1 MKKSYI
7 AIIVIAFFLLILL
20 IFYYNVQKN
29 GNTIINKKE
38 IVESFLENVP
48 NYAAEIEVEVI
59 SNKNRNKYKI
69 KQEER
74 ENYSKQEVIEGNNIE
89 GLVVEL
95 NNKTLKI
102 SNTVLNLQKIYEN
115 YNNISNNYLFLSSF
129 IKDCK
134 DENNEVE
141 KIENEEEYLIKV
153 KLIQNKYIKE
163 KQLYISKKTKKPIK
177 MIINNSYHKEETSIK
192 YINIE
197 IK

>member
-7 AIIVIAFFLLILL
+7 VIIIIAFFLLIFCAL
-20 IFYYNVQKN
+20 YYNLQKN

-38 IVESFLENVP
+38 IIESLLENNL
-48 NYAAEIEVEVI
+48 NYTAEIEVEVN
-59 SNKNRNKYKI
+59 SNKNTNIYKI
-69 KQEER
+69 KQEEK
-74 ENYSKQEVIEGNNIE
+74 ENYSRQEVLDGESIK

-115 YNNISNNYLFLSSF
+115 YNNLSNNYLFLSSF

-134 DENNEVE
+134 DENNVVE
-141 KIENEEEYLIKV
+141 KIEDEENYLIKV
-153 KLIQNKYIKE
+153 KLTNSSYIKE
-163 KQLYISKKTKKPIK
+163 KELYVSKKTNKPVK
-177 MIINNSYHKEETSIK
+177 MIISNSDRKQKASIR

-197 IK
+197 IN